1 MSLSPKLIGAL
12 LLAIAFST
20 ANAQSSEC
28 SKYDPVVSGGRRA
41 TIFYWT
47 NNGGTDSEW
56 MNVNNWNK
64 YYLPGSVQND
74 RLIMAVNDKATVTC
88 PATDYMSGNVRLEMR
103 AKATLDVS
111 SDLKIGD
118 YLRMDSGAVVTQTL
132 GGTVSV
138 GTSLTLA
145 DSAYNLM
152 TGASLEVGGDMTLN
166 ANSNLSVQMD
176 MEGGTSFSADNLTL
190 NTGSTLH
197 IELTLEDQTST
208 STSAAGIV
216 RKSFTVNNGKLAV
229 DASAYSSSIA
239 GTVRIPLIK
248 FDSIVGEFSAGNIV
262 ISGLPETASTE
273 IDVTSSSLEL
283 VVSSTGTSPNS
294 SPTKAPTNA
303 PTKSPTNAPTKAPTK
318 SPTSSPVQSP
328 QTSAPVNSPPITS
341 IPTAAP
347 VTSPTSSSAPTKA
360 PVTTKTPTRIPTESP
375 TSSPTSSPTDKITSA
390 PTVAPVVSPTITPA
404 PSPTVAPVV
413 TSTEIPT
420 GSPVIAPST
429 ENPTRPSTERPTAGV
444 CSDYPVISGGTRAT
458 AFYWYNPAG
467 EDPEW
472 LNVNNWYQTN
482 YLPGS
487 RMNDIITLA
496 SGDKAK
502 VTCPASTY
510 MAGDIA
516 IKMRGAATLD
526 VTSSDFKIGNWLRMD
541 GRSVVTQMGP
551 SGNVNVGTQLTVTD
565 STYKLLGGDVAL
577 NVGKVLTLNADSK
590 LILQGEGS
598 SFTAESLVL
607 TSTSSTIDMTLGQN
621 VPVAPG
627 RVRGAFYVNG
637 GRLTIDATSYSP
649 IAGVVTKIPLIEFGS
664 MVGIF
669 APENLVVSGLSR
681 ALSIEIE
688 VTANSLN
695 LVVDAT
701 SSSHPSAFTIDSTI
715 YVSLTANGYDPTIV
729 GDRDVVID
737 SSKAG
742 LVIDGS
748 DYTIAGP
755 RTIPILDWRG
765 EVSNKHTRFY
775 SRLGEFDPK
784 KIELRNFDKL
794 PGLWFELQY
803 GDDYIQL
810 VIKYLVDYSE
820 YSQSSTRSYT
830 NSGVYPDEP
839 DTSRFPEYSWK
850 HIPRWTNARKN
861 TAYTPAELDILA
873 NNNTIVKVASTAGL
887 PSLEEGSI
895 ATAGELRKLNEN
907 LKLFCYWNSFVYWGT
922 YRASATFGG
931 NSWLRYDENGQLI
944 NLGTASNKRYA
955 YNHDVPAMRQW
966 WTKTA
971 VDFVSESVF
980 DGIFIDKAADPR
992 NQMTTGHRLMI
1003 TELANE
1009 LPSSKIYIGN
1019 ALRQMSVNGA
1029 RDRLAYMDGSYMEN
1043 WTQGP
1048 NQAMSEIVTV
1058 SIQLA
1063 REALS
1068 KGKMLWWTSGPWGCG
1083 WPCNVNE
1090 QEFAAS
1096 ISMPLAIFL
1105 MIVEP
1110 NAYFNYQKETLV
1122 QKDAWKWD
1130 SSRLPEFEKS
1140 LGAPKGPPIKVGNK
1154 FARQFE
1160 HLTVEVDMDAET
1172 AILNWHED
1180 E

>member
-1 MSLSPKLIGAL
+1 MKVPACSETRMSLINSRLIVSAL
-12 LLAIAFST
+12 LLAVAFSS
-20 ANAQSSEC
+20 ANAQSLDC
-28 SKYDPVVSGGRRA
+28 SKYDPVVSGGTRA
-41 TIFYWT
+41 TIVLWT

-56 MNVNNWNK
+56 MNVKNWNK
-64 YYLPGSVQND
+64 YYLPGSAQND

-118 YLRMDSGAVVTQTL
+118 SLKMDSGAVVTHTL
-132 GGTVSV
+132 GGTVRV
-138 GTSLTLA
+138 GTSLTL
-145 DSAYNLM
+145 SASTYNLM

-166 ANSNLSVQMD
+166 ANSKLSVQ
-176 MEGGTSFSADNLTL
+176 MEGGTSFSAEDLSL

-197 IELTLEDQTST
+197 IELALDQTST
-208 STSAAGIV
+208 SARAAGIV
-216 RKSFTVNNGKLAV
+216 RKSFTVNNGKLTV
-229 DASAYSSSIA
+229 DASAYSSSVAAGA
-239 GTVRIPLIK
+239 GTVRIPLIE
-248 FDSIVGEFSAGNIV
+248 FGSIVGEFSAGNLV

-283 VVSSTGTSPNS
+283 VVSSTGTSPNPS
-294 SPTKAPTNA
+294 
-303 PTKSPTNAPTKAPTK
+303 PTKAPTK

-328 QTSAPVNSPPITS
+328 KTSAPVNSPPTTS
-341 IPTAAP
+341 VPTAAP
-347 VTSPTSSSAPTKA
+347 VTSPTSTSAPMKA
-360 PVTTKTPTRIPTESP
+360 PVTTAPTRNPTESP
-375 TSSPTSSPTDKITSA
+375 TSSPIDKITPAPTAAPVVSPTSTSA
-390 PTVAPVVSPTITPA
+390 PTVAPV
-404 PSPTVAPVV
+404 

-420 GSPVIAPST
+420 RSPVIAPST

-444 CSDYPVISGGTRAT
+444 CSDYPVVSGGTRPT
-458 AFYWYNPAG
+458 PFYWYHAAE

-472 LNVNNWYQTN
+472 MNVNNWYQTD

-487 RMNDIITLA
+487 KKNDKIILA
-496 SGDKAK
+496 SGDKAV

-510 MAGDIA
+510 MSGNIA
-516 IKMRGAATLD
+516 ILMRVAATLD
-526 VTSSDFKIGNWLRMD
+526 IISSDLKIGNFLRMD
-541 GRSVVTQMGP
+541 GRAVVTQTGP
-551 SGNVNVGTQLTVTD
+551 TGNVNVGTHLTVTD
-565 STYKLLGGDVAL
+565 STYKLLVGDVAL
-577 NVGKVLTLNADSK
+577 NVGGALTLNADSK

-598 SFTAESLVL
+598 SFTAENLVL
-607 TSTSSTIDMTLGQN
+607 TSSTIDMTLGQN

-627 RVRGAFYVNG
+627 RVRGAFTVNG
-637 GRLTIDATSYSP
+637 GRLTIDATAYSP
-649 IAGVVTKIPLIEFGS
+649 ISGVVTKIPLIEFGS
-664 MVGIF
+664 IVGMF

-681 ALSIEIE
+681 AFSSEIE

-701 SSSHPSAFTIDSTI
+701 STSHPSAFTIDSTI
-715 YVSLTANGYDPTIV
+715 NVLLTANGYDPTIV

-748 DYTIAGP
+748 DYIAGP
-755 RTIPILDWRG
+755 GTIPIFDWRG
-765 EVSNKHTRFY
+765 EVSNTHTRFY

-803 GDDYIQL
+803 GDDHIQL
-810 VIKYLVDYSE
+810 AIKSLVDYSE
-820 YSQSSTRSYT
+820 YSQSSKYT
-830 NSGVYPDEP
+830 TSDVYPDEP

-850 HIPRWTNARKN
+850 RIPRWTNARKN
-861 TAYTPAELDILA
+861 KAYTPEELTILA
-873 NNNTIVKVASTAGL
+873 NNNAIVKVASTAGL
-887 PSLEEGSI
+887 PTLEEGSI
-895 ATAGELRKLNEN
+895 ATAGKLRKLNPK
-907 LKLFCYWNSFVYWGT
+907 LKIFCYWNSFVYWGT

-931 NSWLRYDENGQLI
+931 NSWLRYDENGELL
-944 NLGTASNKRYA
+944 NLGTANVKRYA
-955 YNHDVPAMRQW
+955 YNHDVPEMRKW

-992 NQMTTGHRLMI
+992 DQMTPGHRQMI

-1009 LPSSKIYIGN
+1009 LPPSKIYIGN

-1068 KGKMLWWTSGPWGCG
+1068 KGKMLWWTSGPWRCG
-1083 WPCNVNE
+1083 WPCIVNE

-1105 MIVEP
+1105 MIAEP

-1122 QKDAWKWD
+1122 QEEAWKWD

-1140 LGAPKGPPIKVGNK
+1140 LGAPKGPPIKVGNR

-1160 HLTVEVDMDAET
+1160 HLTVEVDLDAET
-1172 AILNWHED
+1172 AILNWHEH